1 MPHIFRDRRR
11 EASGDPWAW
20 SGLEPEVRE
29 ALGGRIER
37 ELARRSMFGSLVY
50 FIVTVIVGFSTPYYF
65 DHSRILVVTAVLT
78 LVAGLARIIAAQR
91 LQEWPVHE
99 IPRTKLIFRCA
110 IYSLFAIWGAFCGWT
125 LHLYA
130 GEWTAM
136 LLLLSTAS
144 LAGGGTSSLAP
155 DLRLALRCLTI
166 MFAPTIVVALTIGEA
181 RHFGLALL
189 ATIYLAFLLL
199 QARGNW
205 SAFWGASV
213 AMERE
218 KIRGS
223 AERRKAETER
233 ASLVTA
239 IEQAAEEIVITN
251 INGDIEYC
259 NPSFE
264 RLSGYSRAEV
274 IGRNPRFLK
283 SGKHDEEFYRSMWVA
298 ILSGKVWTGRFINRR
313 KDGSLYEAEGTISP
327 IHDAG
332 GRLTGFVSAR
342 HDVTERLRMEGEL
355 RQAQKMESIGR
366 LAGGIAHDF
375 NNLLTVITGYSSAL
389 RDRLATEDP
398 LREYV
403 GEIRRSADRAASLT
417 RQLLTFSRKQIIAPK
432 PVDLNALVADT
443 QRMLQRLVGEDVDI
457 VFEPGTQ
464 LGLVRVD
471 PDQMNQI
478 LMNLAANARDA
489 MPGGGRLTLRTANA
503 DLPAEPELGSARLFS
518 GPAVM
523 LSVSDTG
530 VGISEEARQHIF
542 EPFFTM
548 KDQGRGTGLGLSTV
562 YGIVQQSNGVIEV
575 DSEPGGGTTFTLY
588 LPRIEGRPEQDSAT
602 NSTGSL
608 RGSETVLVVEDQD
621 DVRRLIIGALRYYGF
636 HVMEAA
642 NGGLALLEADRYSGQ
657 IDLLL
662 TDVIM
667 PDMSGRVLADRLK
680 ESRPGTKVLYVSGYS
695 GELIAHR
702 GVLNAGVS
710 YLPKPFTPEVLAAKV
725 RQVLGPTSEVRSQSA

>member
-1 MPHIFRDRRR
+1 
-11 EASGDPWAW
+11 
-20 SGLEPEVRE
+20 
-29 ALGGRIER
+29 
-37 ELARRSMFGSLVY
+37 
-50 FIVTVIVGFSTPYYF
+50 
-65 DHSRILVVTAVLT
+65 
-78 LVAGLARIIAAQR
+78 
-91 LQEWPVHE
+91 
-99 IPRTKLIFRCA
+99 
-110 IYSLFAIWGAFCGWT
+110 
-125 LHLYA
+125 
-130 GEWTAM
+130 
-136 LLLLSTAS
+136 
-144 LAGGGTSSLAP
+144 
-155 DLRLALRCLTI
+155 
-166 MFAPTIVVALTIGEA
+166 
-181 RHFGLALL
+181 
-189 ATIYLAFLLL
+189 
-199 QARGNW
+199 
-205 SAFWGASV
+205 
-213 AMERE
+213 ME
-218 KIRGS
+218 S
-223 AERRKAETER
+223 
-233 ASLVTA
+233 
-239 IEQAAEEIVITN
+239 
-251 INGDIEYC
+251 
-259 NPSFE
+259 
-264 RLSGYSRAEV
+264 
-274 IGRNPRFLK
+274 
-283 SGKHDEEFYRSMWVA
+283 
-298 ILSGKVWTGRFINRR
+298 
-313 KDGSLYEAEGTISP
+313 
-327 IHDAG
+327 
-332 GRLTGFVSAR
+332 
-342 HDVTERLRMEGEL
+342 EL

-389 RDRLATEDP
+389 RDRLPAEDP

-417 RQLLTFSRKQIIAPK
+417 RQLLTFSRKQIITPK

-443 QRMLQRLVGEDVDI
+443 QRMLQRLVGEDVDV

-471 PDQMNQI
+471 SDQMNQI

-503 DLPAEPELGSARLFS
+503 DLPSEPELGSVRLFS

-548 KDQGRGTGLGLSTV
+548 KEQGRGTGLGLSTV

-575 DSEPGGGTTFTLY
+575 DSEPGRGTTFTLY

-621 DVRRLIIGALRYYGF
+621 DVRRLIIGTLRYYGF

-702 GVLNAGVS
+702 GVLNAGVA

-725 RQVLGPTSEVRSQSA
+725 RQVLGPSSEVRSQSA